1 MIVRYIPADPA
12 GNLTAIV
19 LSPVAPQARAA
30 VAARM
35 MARCP
40 EGFEQV
46 GFAEEDSLT
55 GEFPRL
61 CMMGGEF
68 CGNAARAFACYAAGV
83 RGRGET
89 RLSVAI
95 SGARNPVPVEIEPA
109 SRPRLRAD
117 APALR
122 AGQALCGRAGYS
134 AGAHGGHRPRTA
146 AERSAVAGVGRAR
159 AGRHAGAGC
168 AGRALRSGRADDPVG
183 LCARDRYARVG
194 EQLRL
199 GHGRAGVV
207 SGAALCRTART
218 SSPSTNPAVGWRP
231 ALPWRAGAPRALKW
245 AGRSGWA
252 RRGKSNCKGKMRLS
266 V

>member
-109 SRPRLRAD
+109 SGRAYAQMPLPCALDRLRAD
-117 APALR
+117 GRDIPLVRMEGIDHALLLNEAP
-122 AGQALCGRAGYS
+122 S
-134 AGAHGGHRPRTA
+134 PEHFGG
-146 AERSAVAGVGRAR
+146 S
-159 AGRHAGAGC
+159 
-168 AGRALRSGRADDPVG
+168 
-183 LCARDRYARVG
+183 
-194 EQLRL
+194 
-199 GHGRAGVV
+199 
-207 SGAALCRTART
+207 
-218 SSPSTNPAVGWRP
+218 
-231 ALPWRAGAPRALKW
+231 
-245 AGRSGWA
+245 
-252 RRGKSNCKGKMRLS
+252 RLS
-266 V
+266 WCD

>member
-46 GFAEEDSLT
+46 GFAEEDSLK

-109 SRPRLRAD
+109 SGRAYAQMPLPCALDRLRAD
-117 APALR
+117 GRDIPLVRMEGIDHALLLNEAPSLELAERVLAAMPGQDAQGVLFVQGGRMTPLVYVPATDTRVWESSCGSGTVALAWYLAR
-122 AGQALCGRAGYS
+122 RFADGTHVFAFDEPGGRLEARVAMKGGRAARIEMG
-134 AGAHGGHRPRTA
+134 GA
-146 AERSAVAGVGRAR
+146 V
-159 AGRHAGAGC
+159 
-168 AGRALRSGRADDPVG
+168 
-183 LCARDRYARVG
+183 
-194 EQLRL
+194 RL
-199 GHGRAGVV
+199 GEERKIE
-207 SGAALCRTART
+207 L
-218 SSPSTNPAVGWRP
+218 
-231 ALPWRAGAPRALKW
+231 
-245 AGRSGWA
+245 
-252 RRGKSNCKGKMRLS
+252 
-266 V
+266 

>member
-61 CMMGGEF
+61 CMMGGEL

-109 SRPRLRAD
+109 SGCAYAQMPLPCALDRLCAD
-117 APALR
+117 GRDIPLVRMDGIDHALLLNEAPSPELAERVLAAMPGQDAQGVLFVQGGRMTPLVYVPATDTRVWESSCGSGTVALAWYLAR
-122 AGQALCGRAGYS
+122 RFADGTHVFAFDEPGGRLEARVAMAGGRAARIEMG
-134 AGAHGGHRPRTA
+134 GA
-146 AERSAVAGVGRAR
+146 V
-159 AGRHAGAGC
+159 
-168 AGRALRSGRADDPVG
+168 
-183 LCARDRYARVG
+183 
-194 EQLRL
+194 RL
-199 GHGRAGVV
+199 GEERKIE
-207 SGAALCRTART
+207 L
-218 SSPSTNPAVGWRP
+218 
-231 ALPWRAGAPRALKW
+231 
-245 AGRSGWA
+245 
-252 RRGKSNCKGKMRLS
+252 
-266 V
+266 

>member
-109 SRPRLRAD
+109 S
-117 APALR
+117 
-122 AGQALCGRAGYS
+122 GRAYAQMPLPCALDRLCADGRDIPLVRMEGIDHALLLNEAPS
-134 AGAHGGHRPRTA
+134 PEL
-146 AERSAVAGVGRAR
+146 AERVLAVMPGQDAQGVLFVQGGRMTPLVYVPATDTR
-159 AGRHAGAGC
+159 VWESSCGSRSRWRGIWRGA
-168 AGRALRSGRADDPVG
+168 L
-183 LCARDRYARVG
+183 
-194 EQLRL
+194 
-199 GHGRAGVV
+199 
-207 SGAALCRTART
+207 RTARA

-231 ALPWRAGAPRALKW
+231 ASPWRAGAPRASKW

-252 RRGKSNCKGKMRLS
+252 KRGKY
-266 V
+266 

>member
-1 MIVRYIPADPA
+1 
-12 GNLTAIV
+12 
-19 LSPVAPQARAA
+19 
-30 VAARM
+30 M

-109 SRPRLRAD
+109 S
-117 APALR
+117 
-122 AGQALCGRAGYS
+122 GRAYAQMPLPCALDRLCADGRDIPLVRMEGIDHALLLNEAPSPELAS
-134 AGAHGGHRPRTA
+134 ACWPPCR
-146 AERSAVAGVGRAR
+146 GR
-159 AGRHAGAGC
+159 C

-231 ALPWRAGAPRALKW
+231 ALPC
-245 AGRSGWA
+245 GRA
-252 RRGKSNCKGKMRLS
+252 RRAH
-266 V
+266 

>member
-55 GEFPRL
+55 GKFPRL

-95 SGARNPVPVEIEPA
+95 SGAKNPVPVEIEPA
-109 SRPRLRAD
+109 S
-117 APALR
+117 
-122 AGQALCGRAGYS
+122 GRAYAQMPLPCALDRLCADGRDIPLVRMEGIDHALLLNEAPS
-134 AGAHGGHRPRTA
+134 PDL
-146 AERSAVAGVGRAR
+146 AERVLAAMPGQDATELSAFCCPPQPLDDKCHRK
-159 AGRHAGAGC
+159 
-168 AGRALRSGRADDPVG
+168 RSEWA
-183 LCARDRYARVG
+183 
-194 EQLRL
+194 
-199 GHGRAGVV
+199 
-207 SGAALCRTART
+207 
-218 SSPSTNPAVGWRP
+218 PSTWYR
-231 ALPWRAGAPRALKW
+231 
-245 AGRSGWA
+245 
-252 RRGKSNCKGKMRLS
+252 
-266 V
+266 

>member
-89 RLSVAI
+89 RRETLFRWRS
-95 SGARNPVPVEIEPA
+95 S
-109 SRPRLRAD
+109 LRA
-117 APALR
+117 
-122 AGQALCGRAGYS
+122 
-134 AGAHGGHRPRTA
+134 
-146 AERSAVAGVGRAR
+146 
-159 AGRHAGAGC
+159 
-168 AGRALRSGRADDPVG
+168 
-183 LCARDRYARVG
+183 
-194 EQLRL
+194 
-199 GHGRAGVV
+199 
-207 SGAALCRTART
+207 AALTRRCPCPARWTGSVRTGGIFRWCA
-218 SSPSTNPAVGWRP
+218 
-231 ALPWRAGAPRALKW
+231 WRASTTR
-245 AGRSGWA
+245 
-252 RRGKSNCKGKMRLS
+252 CC
-266 V
+266 

>member
-40 EGFEQV
+40 EDFEQV

-109 SRPRLRAD
+109 S
-117 APALR
+117 
-122 AGQALCGRAGYS
+122 GRAYAQMPLPCALDRLCADGRDIPLVRMDGIDHALLLNEAPS
-134 AGAHGGHRPRTA
+134 PEL
-146 AERSAVAGVGRAR
+146 AERVLAAMPGQDAQGV
-159 AGRHAGAGC
+159 
-168 AGRALRSGRADDPVG
+168 L
-183 LCARDRYARVG
+183 ARVG

-207 SGAALCRTART
+207 SGAALCGRHARLRLRRTRRSAGGPRRHGGRAR
-218 SSPSTNPAVGWRP
+218 
-231 ALPWRAGAPRALKW
+231 RARRNGRGGQ
-245 AGRSGWA
+245 AGR
-252 RRGKSNCKGKMRLS
+252 REENRTVKVK
-266 V
+266 

>member
-109 SRPRLRAD
+109 SGRAYAQMPLPCALDRLCAD
-117 APALR
+117 GRDIPLVR
-122 AGQALCGRAGYS
+122 MEVTCSKGTYIRTLCHDIGQALGCGGCMATLRRTMAAGYTLDES
-134 AGAHGGHRPRTA
+134 HTLEQVQAQGEALLRPVDTLFR
-146 AERSAVAGVGRAR
+146 
-159 AGRHAGAGC
+159 
-168 AGRALRSGRADDPVG
+168 
-183 LCARDRYARVG
+183 
-194 EQLRL
+194 Q
-199 GHGRAGVV
+199 
-207 SGAALCRTART
+207 
-218 SSPSTNPAVGWRP
+218 AVGMTP
-231 ALPWRAGAPRALKW
+231 
-245 AGRSGWA
+245 
-252 RRGKSNCKGKMRLS
+252 
-266 V
+266 

>member
-46 GFAEEDSLT
+46 GFAEADSLT

-95 SGARNPVPVEIEPA
+95 SGARNPVPVEIA
-109 SRPRLRAD
+109 A
-117 APALR
+117 APMR
-122 AGQALCGRAGYS
+122 RCPCPVRWTGSVRT
-134 AGAHGGHRPRTA
+134 GGIFRW
-146 AERSAVAGVGRAR
+146 
-159 AGRHAGAGC
+159 C
-168 AGRALRSGRADDPVG
+168 A
-183 LCARDRYARVG
+183 
-194 EQLRL
+194 
-199 GHGRAGVV
+199 
-207 SGAALCRTART
+207 
-218 SSPSTNPAVGWRP
+218 
-231 ALPWRAGAPRALKW
+231 WRASTTR
-245 AGRSGWA
+245 
-252 RRGKSNCKGKMRLS
+252 CC
-266 V
+266 

>member
-109 SRPRLRAD
+109 S
-117 APALR
+117 
-122 AGQALCGRAGYS
+122 
-134 AGAHGGHRPRTA
+134 
-146 AERSAVAGVGRAR
+146 
-159 AGRHAGAGC
+159 GC
-168 AGRALRSGRADDPVG
+168 AYAQMPLPCALDR
-183 LCARDRYARVG
+183 LCADGRDIPLVRMETTR
-194 EQLRL
+194 
-199 GHGRAGVV
+199 
-207 SGAALCRTART
+207 C
-218 SSPSTNPAVGWRP
+218 
-231 ALPWRAGAPRALKW
+231 
-245 AGRSGWA
+245 
-252 RRGKSNCKGKMRLS
+252 C
-266 V
+266 